1 MRRVQQKISQGLDV
15 IQYFTMRE
23 WIFDSTQYQ
32 RVFHELSDDDKKCK
46 WFNHNHNG
54 FALINY
60 LFFDYSFFMDTR
72 IIPEEEEVEYLKNS
86 ILGGR
91 QYCLKE
97 PLSSI
102 PRARIHFK
110 M

>member
-1 MRRVQQKISQGLDV
+1 ML
-15 IQYFTMRE
+15 
-23 WIFDSTQYQ
+23 IFD
-32 RVFHELSDDDKKCK
+32 F
-46 WFNHNHNG
+46 FN
-54 FALINY
+54 
-60 LFFDYSFFMDTR
+60 SFFMDTR

-86 ILGGR
+86 MLGGR